1 MMTLEQIALLVRQT
15 ELRGVASFEYE
26 EDGCVLRL
34 ATAEASEARAGY
46 PVNTTQAPF
55 YICAPAAGVFHAS
68 HPLHAQSTASKGT
81 HTREGQIVGFLQV
94 GPVLRPVLA
103 GEGVVDACVAED
115 GEMVGFGAALFRLGR
130 NGA

>member
-1 MMTLEQIALLVRQT
+1 MMTLEQIALLVRQA
-15 ELRGVASFEYE
+15 ELRGVATFEYE

-34 ATAEASEARAGY
+34 ATAEASEARARD
-46 PVNTTQAPF
+46 PVSTTQAPL
-55 YICAPAAGVFHAS
+55 YIRAPAAGIFHAS
-68 HPLHAQSTASKGT
+68 HPLRAEPMAAEGT

-94 GPVLRPVLA
+94 GAVLRPVLA

-130 NGA
+130 KGA